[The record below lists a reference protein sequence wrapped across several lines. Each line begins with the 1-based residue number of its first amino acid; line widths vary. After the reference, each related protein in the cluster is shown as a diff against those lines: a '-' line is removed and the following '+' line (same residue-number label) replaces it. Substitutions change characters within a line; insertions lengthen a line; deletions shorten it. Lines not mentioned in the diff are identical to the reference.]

1 MPEGKLKQLL
11 FQNEFSGQPLFQFF
25 EQLAVGREFFF
36 PKLGVDMHELLELPA
51 GNPLRAKAHFSLHA
65 ENASELL
72 LGWLRELLFTF
83 STKRYVLLEYN
94 FTELTDQTLVAD
106 AQGFIFDPKR
116 HDQKC
121 EIKAVT
127 YHNFKLEK
135 IKEGFVAEIIFDI

>member
-1 MPEGKLKQLL
+1 MGSYEIFDHTADVGLRIRGRQLSDL
-11 FQNEFSGQPLFQFF
+11 FVEAARGLFD
-25 EQLAVGREFFF
+25 LMTD
-36 PKLGVDMHELLELPA
+36 PKLPA